1 MDTSDEKSRIGA
13 LTVISNV
20 LNLPTDKLGGKL
32 KDISE
37 KIFTKLSENNLK
49 AKKTILQIILQLSG
63 HGEPDSVEKR
73 IVFVEFIVK
82 HCGQEDTE
90 NVGRESEN
98 ILSSL
103 TSAAQYQAV
112 LWKYLILQL
121 HTFKNIKSLSAV
133 IRSLAAIARLK
144 HEAGDVSYSFD
155 NLHSS
160 VTPYRLL
167 ARLVVLASDTEHRDQ
182 ATDTLR
188 FRAVNE
194 TLRKFHNIRRGR
206 FFVGNAYLAA
216 R

>member
-82 HCGQEDTE
+82 HCGLEDAE
-90 NVGRESEN
+90 NLGRESEN

-103 TSAAQYQAV
+103 TSAAPYQAV

-121 HTFKNIKSLSAV
+121 HTFKNIKSLSASASKSS
-133 IRSLAAIARLK
+133 IRIISEGL
-144 HEAGDVSYSFD
+144 
-155 NLHSS
+155 
-160 VTPYRLL
+160 
-167 ARLVVLASDTEHRDQ
+167 
-182 ATDTLR
+182 
-188 FRAVNE
+188 
-194 TLRKFHNIRRGR
+194 
-206 FFVGNAYLAA
+206 
-216 R
+216 